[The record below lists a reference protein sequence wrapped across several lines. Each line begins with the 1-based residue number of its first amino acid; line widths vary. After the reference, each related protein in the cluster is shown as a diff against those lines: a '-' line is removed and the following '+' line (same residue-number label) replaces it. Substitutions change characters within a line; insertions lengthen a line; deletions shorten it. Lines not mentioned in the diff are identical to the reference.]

1 MVFVKC
7 IPLGGVSQ
15 SEVLV
20 FFVKPAIS
28 FFCAHQGEG
37 REVGQCIEIG
47 PKASVD
53 ASLVTQSV

>member
-37 REVGQCIEIG
+37 REKWVN
-47 PKASVD
+47 ASK
-53 ASLVTQSV
+53 LHQSQRE

>member
-28 FFCAHQGEG
+28 FFCREREEG
-37 REVGQCIEIG
+37 WVNAIAPSQR
-47 PKASVD
+47 VD
-53 ASLVTQSV
+53 KSDTERV